1 MLRPDIVIRPRSLPF
16 LVLLAALVALGG
28 MAIDMYLPA
37 LPTIGAEFAAAP
49 DRVQLTMSIYLL
61 GSAAGQIVIGPLS
74 DRFGRRPVLIGG
86 FLLFA
91 AASLGAMSAGS
102 VDTLIAW
109 RLLQSLGAAVGGVVA
124 VAIVRD
130 SYPVEGA
137 ARTVAHL
144 STIIGLSPAV
154 APFIGGA
161 LLEAFGWRSIFA
173 ALATAGLAL
182 AGTVAF
188 GLGESRSAGAR
199 PPANIL
205 AQLLHSYATLLRDR
219 RFLGYVLCVSFA
231 FAGLFTF
238 IAGSSYAVIG
248 HWGVPPARFGLVF
261 AVLPVAFMVGAQ
273 LSALLTRWVTV
284 TNLLLIGVLLC
295 CAAGLALPVLY
306 LLDGGLVAFMLPLAA
321 YIVGVGIILPQ
332 GIACVMADHPQIAGA
347 ASAVAGCAQLALSA
361 TVAAIAAALSDGTPL
376 AIAVTMALVAP
387 AALLAERIAAL
398 TRRPQ
403 PA

>member
-1 MLRPDIVIRPRSLPF
+1 MIRPRSLPF

-28 MAIDMYLPA
+28 LAIDMYLPA
-37 LPTIGAEFAAAP
+37 LPTIGAEFATTP

-61 GSAAGQIVIGPLS
+61 GSAAGQLVIGPMS

-102 VDTLIAW
+102 IGALIAW

-124 VAIVRD
+124 VAMVRD

-161 LLEAFGWRSIFA
+161 LLEVFGWRSIFA
-173 ALATAGLAL
+173 ALAVAGVAL

-188 GLGESRSAGAR
+188 GLGETRTAGVR
-199 PPANIL
+199 PPANLL
-205 AQLLHSYATLLRDR
+205 AQLLQSYATLLRDR
-219 RFLGYVLCVSFA
+219 RFLAYVLCVSFA

-238 IAGSSYAVIG
+238 IAGSPYAVIE
-248 HWGVPPARFGLVF
+248 HWGVPPARFGFIF
-261 AVLPVAFMVGAQ
+261 AVLPIAFMVGAQ
-273 LSALLTRWVTV
+273 LSAALGRWLSVTRQ
-284 TNLLLIGVLLC
+284 LSLGVLLC
-295 CAAGLALPVLY
+295 CVAGLALPALY
-306 LLDGGLVAFMLPLAA
+306 LLDGGLVAFMLPVAA
-321 YIVGVGIILPQ
+321 YVVGVGIILPQ

-347 ASAVAGCAQLALSA
+347 ASAVAGCTQLALSA
-361 TVAAIAAALSDGTPL
+361 ATAALAAALSDGTPL

>member
-1 MLRPDIVIRPRSLPF
+1 MIHPRSLPF
-16 LVLLAALVALGG
+16 LALLAALVALGG
-28 MAIDMYLPA
+28 LAIDMYLPA

-61 GSAAGQIVIGPLS
+61 GSAAGQIIIGPLS

-102 VDTLIAW
+102 VDALIAW
-109 RLLQSLGAAVGGVVA
+109 RLLQSVGAAVGGVVA
-124 VAIVRD
+124 VAVVRD
-130 SYPVEGA
+130 SYPLEGA

-144 STIIGLSPAV
+144 STVIGLSPAL
-154 APFIGGA
+154 APFIGGL
-161 LLEAFGWRSIFA
+161 LLEIFGWRSIFA
-173 ALATAGLAL
+173 ALAVSGLAL

-188 GLGESRSAGAR
+188 GLGETRTDGAR
-199 PPANIL
+199 PPANML

-219 RFLGYVLCVSFA
+219 RFMAYVLCVSFA

-273 LSALLTRWVTV
+273 LGAVLGRWLTVTHLLTG
-284 TNLLLIGVLLC
+284 GVLLC
-295 CAAGLALPVLY
+295 CAAGLALPALY
-306 LLDGGLVAFMLPLAA
+306 LLDGGLVAFMLPLAS

-332 GIACVMADHPQIAGA
+332 GIACVMADHPQMAGA

-361 TVAAIAAALSDGTPL
+361 SVAAIAAALSDGTPL

-387 AALLAERIAAL
+387 AALVAERVAAL

>member
-1 MLRPDIVIRPRSLPF
+1 MIRPRSLPF

-37 LPTIGAEFAAAP
+37 LPTIGAEFAAGP
-49 DRVQLTMSIYLL
+49 DRVQLTMSVYLL
-61 GSAAGQIVIGPLS
+61 GAAAGQLVIGPLS
-74 DRFGRRPVLIGG
+74 DRFGRRPVLVGG

-91 AASLGAMSAGS
+91 LASLGAVSSGS
-102 VDTLIAW
+102 VEALIAW
-109 RLLQSLGAAVGGVVA
+109 RLLQSFGAAVGGVVA
-124 VAIVRD
+124 MAIVRD

-137 ARTVAHL
+137 ARTIAHL

-173 ALATAGLAL
+173 ALAAAGLAL

-188 GLGESRSAGAR
+188 GLGETR
-199 PPANIL
+199 PPGIRPANL
-205 AQLLHSYATLLRDR
+205 LRQLLHSYTTLLGDR
-219 RFLGYVLCVSFA
+219 RYLAYVLCVSFA

-238 IAGSSYAVIG
+238 IAGSPYAVIE
-248 HWGVPPARFGLVF
+248 HWGVPPTRFGYVF
-261 AVLPVAFMVGAQ
+261 AVLPIGFMVGAQ
-273 LSALLTRWVTV
+273 LGAVLGRWLSVSALLS
-284 TNLLLIGVLLC
+284 IGVALC
-295 CAAGLALPVLY
+295 CAAGVALVALY
-306 LLDGGLVAFMLPLAA
+306 GLDGGLVAFMLPVAA
-321 YIVGVGIILPQ
+321 YVVGVGIILPQ

-347 ASAVAGCAQLALSA
+347 ASAVLGCAQLALSA
-361 TVAAIAAALSDGTPL
+361 AVAALAAAMSDGTPL
-376 AIAVTMALVAP
+376 SMAVTMALAAP

>member
-1 MLRPDIVIRPRSLPF
+1 MIRPRSLPF
-16 LVLLAALVALGG
+16 LALLAALVALGG
-28 MAIDMYLPA
+28 LAIDMYLPA

-61 GSAAGQIVIGPLS
+61 GSATGQIIIGPLS

-109 RLLQSLGAAVGGVVA
+109 RLLQSIGAAVGGVVA
-124 VAIVRD
+124 VAVVRD
-130 SYPVEGA
+130 SYPLEGA

-144 STIIGLSPAV
+144 STIIGLSPAL
-154 APFIGGA
+154 APFIGGL
-161 LLEAFGWRSIFA
+161 LLEIFGWRSIFA
-173 ALATAGLAL
+173 ALAVSGLAL

-188 GLGESRSAGAR
+188 GLGETRTDSAR
-199 PPANIL
+199 PPANML

-219 RFLGYVLCVSFA
+219 RFMAYVLCVSFA

-261 AVLPVAFMVGAQ
+261 AVLPVAFMIGAQ
-273 LSALLTRWVTV
+273 LGAVLGRWLTVPHLLTG
-284 TNLLLIGVLLC
+284 GVLLC
-295 CAAGLALPVLY
+295 CAAGLALPALY

-332 GIACVMADHPQIAGA
+332 GIACVMADHPQMAGA
-347 ASAVAGCAQLALSA
+347 ASAMAGCAQLALSA
-361 TVAAIAAALSDGTPL
+361 GVAAIAAALSDGTPL
-376 AIAVTMALVAP
+376 AIAVTIALVAP
-387 AALLAERIAAL
+387 AALMAERVAAL
-398 TRRPQ
+398 ARRPQ

>member
-1 MLRPDIVIRPRSLPF
+1 MIRPRSLPF
-16 LVLLAALVALGG
+16 LALLAALVALGG
-28 MAIDMYLPA
+28 LAIDMYLPA

-61 GSAAGQIVIGPLS
+61 GSAAGQIIIGPLS

-102 VDTLIAW
+102 IDALIAW

-124 VAIVRD
+124 VAVVRD
-130 SYPVEGA
+130 SYPLEGA

-144 STIIGLSPAV
+144 STIIGLSPAL
-154 APFIGGA
+154 APFIGGL
-161 LLEAFGWRSIFA
+161 LLEIFGWRSIFA
-173 ALATAGLAL
+173 ALAVSGLAL

-188 GLGESRSAGAR
+188 GLGETRTDGTR
-199 PPANIL
+199 PPANML

-219 RFLGYVLCVSFA
+219 RFMAYVLCVSFA

-273 LSALLTRWVTV
+273 LGAVLGRWLTVTHLLTS
-284 TNLLLIGVLLC
+284 GVLLC
-295 CAAGLALPVLY
+295 CAAGLALPALY

-332 GIACVMADHPQIAGA
+332 GIACVMADHPQMAGA

-361 TVAAIAAALSDGTPL
+361 GVAAIAAALSDGTPL

-387 AALLAERIAAL
+387 AALVAERVAAL